1 MESMASPERT
11 YKKEERPLDCGVVEA
26 KADGYSK
33 DGVGLLFGS
42 EPSGK
47 QT

>member
-1 MESMASPERT
+1 MESMASRERT

-26 KADGYSK
+26 KGDGYSK
-33 DGVGLLFGS
+33 DGVGLVFGP

-47 QT
+47 QA